1 MFMAIVR
8 VAMIDWPSEGVP
20 SCNISSGPNRTI
32 TSSFQNNFL
41 RIIELDP

>member
-8 VAMIDWPSEGVP
+8 VAMIDWRSKRVP

-32 TSSFQNNFL
+32 TSAFQNNFL
-41 RIIELDP
+41 RIVQLDP